1 MTSAVSWVL
10 VLCILHESKLS
21 LKSSG
26 PPRGILRCGRGVPAQ
41 PPAASPHGSRST
53 SHAGCRGLCL
63 AMLVLW
69 DPVAPTFLKT
79 FGCAES
85 STRLPPGHT
94 EHCDRTAWLR
104 IGSRLAARVRGEGG
118 LGGE

>member
-1 MTSAVSWVL
+1 MGGAFLPS
-10 VLCILHESKLS
+10 
-21 LKSSG
+21 
-26 PPRGILRCGRGVPAQ
+26 PPLPLPTA
-41 PPAASPHGSRST
+41 PSRST

-63 AMLVLW
+63 TMLVLW
-69 DPVAPTFLKT
+69 DPAAPTFLKT

-94 EHCDRTAWLR
+94 EHCDGIAWLR